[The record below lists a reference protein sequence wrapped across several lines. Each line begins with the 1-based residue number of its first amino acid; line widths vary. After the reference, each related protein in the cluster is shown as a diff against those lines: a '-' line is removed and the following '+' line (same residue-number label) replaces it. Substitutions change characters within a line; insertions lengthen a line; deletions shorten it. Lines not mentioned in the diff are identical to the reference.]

1 MGHNRAVIGRTSGVQ
16 QRNHQSI
23 SHVYIYSALLCAFC
37 FGSFY
42 VEGDHQG
49 AQSGGKCFPMYLSL
63 SLTHTSEGREG
74 IFASSA
80 FPIGVYLGKGGGGRG
95 GGVFNLLFS
104 SPVPCSLPPLLLAL
118 GRRTEKER
126 KRGTF
131 SPPASFF
138 HISFLSAG
146 KEEEKARKPWDKNNE
161 RGERGHHAGE
171 ERRSISPIS
180 TKPEER
186 GSHFPVEEGGRGGG
200 QREERRKE
208 GSNRAAC
215 NKNTSLC
222 PSPPPPN
229 PIYNIYLAV
238 QFCSTPF
245 LSFPLSSLSFS
256 FYHSPLFF
264 PLGALFSLRS
274 LKKASSKKPQKLLLL
289 LLSPTPVATFK

>member
-1 MGHNRAVIGRTSGVQ
+1 MPNRAE
-16 QRNHQSI
+16 
-23 SHVYIYSALLCAFC
+23 SAFRCI
-37 FGSFY
+37 
-42 VEGDHQG
+42 
-49 AQSGGKCFPMYLSL
+49 

-80 FPIGVYLGKGGGGRG
+80 FPIGVYLGKGGGRRG

-104 SPVPCSLPPLLLAL
+104 SPVPRSLPPLLLAL

-131 SPPASFF
+131 SPPPLSSTYPSSPRGRKRKRKKPAS
-138 HISFLSAG
+138 HGI
-146 KEEEKARKPWDKNNE
+146 RTM
-161 RGERGHHAGE
+161 RGENGGITRGKKEGASLLSQQSQRKGVPTSQA
-171 ERRSISPIS
+171 RR
-180 TKPEER
+180 
-186 GSHFPVEEGGRGGG
+186 EGGGEVKGK
-200 QREERRKE
+200 KE

-222 PSPPPPN
+222 PPPSPPLPPPN

-289 LLSPTPVATFK
+289 SPTPVATFK